1 MEVTEVAEKAK
12 RANNQARDLLIITE
26 ERSKTDLDQ
35 QGMAI
40 MEYVANFEEQNEP
53 LDKVS
58 RYIRDSFRT
67 MQQAVTQDR
76 IETDKEFSSF
86 SNDQILQLKQM
97 IETEHQVTD
106 TQYKQLSNNISV
118 QVVELQK

>member
-86 SNDQILQLKQM
+86 SDDQILQLKQM

>member
-12 RANNQARDLLIITE
+12 RANNQARDLLLITE

>member
-12 RANNQARDLLIITE
+12 RANNQARDLLILTE

-86 SNDQILQLKQM
+86 SDDQILQLKQM

-118 QVVELQK
+118 QVVEL

>member
-12 RANNQARDLLIITE
+12 RANNQARDLLILTE

>member
-86 SNDQILQLKQM
+86 SNDQIIQLKQM

-106 TQYKQLSNNISV
+106 SQYKQLSNNISV